1 MENGFVWQMGA
12 GLERREWGV
21 AVNQEKGSGNVST
34 HILPWGSALGSLTS
48 SPQDE
53 GAVSPS
59 WTLILTAEE
68 RAGDSLKH
76 SPLMGFFLDH
86 SSVQSISAI
95 FLLCECS
102 SRILIAS

>member
-1 MENGFVWQMGA
+1 MAKKFQSLLEKAEYDLEGKEQFGSQWLSAWRSSWVAHRNGNRFCLANGCWVIAQ
-12 GLERREWGV
+12 GV
-21 AVNQEKGSGNVST
+21 GGSSGNVST

-68 RAGDSLKH
+68 
-76 SPLMGFFLDH
+76 
-86 SSVQSISAI
+86 
-95 FLLCECS
+95 
-102 SRILIAS
+102 